1 MTARIDPMSF
11 DRSRMIGH
19 ALSTDENAALSRGWL
34 KRAARLVGC
43 ALLATVL
50 SACAAR
56 NADTL
61 LPVQDTS
68 LSTSAVDMI
77 VATTRAK
84 SDKPGVVF
92 SGERATALSF
102 TNIVISIPPEATR
115 RIGEVAWPRRYP
127 GDPSREF
134 VALKVQ
140 PVAFGELQPWFHRH
154 SGPKRRAFV
163 FVHGYNTRYEEAV
176 FRFAQIVHD
185 SETSGAPI
193 LFSWPSR
200 GNPLGYAYDRE
211 SANYSRTD
219 LETVLQEAVTKPDVD
234 EVVIMAHSMG
244 GWLTIEAL
252 RQMSI
257 RNGGLP
263 GKIKDVILAAPD
275 LDVDV
280 FRRQMQDIHP
290 DHTRFTLFV
299 SKDDRALGL
308 SRLLG
313 GGIDRVGAIDPSK
326 EPYRSAIEE
335 TGITVINLSDL
346 QAGDPSHHVKFAES
360 GEVVKLIGRRLLEG
374 QKISDGDLALSRRM
388 RTRVARTTR
397 TAKTSIRLPIGQ

>member
-1 MTARIDPMSF
+1 MTVEINPMGL
-11 DRSRMIGH
+11 DRSRV
-19 ALSTDENAALSRGWL
+19 TDDISPVNDTGLSRGFVE
-34 KRAARLVGC
+34 RATRLLGC
-43 ALLATVL
+43 VLLAMFI
-50 SACAAR
+50 SACAGR
-56 NADTL
+56 QNGTL
-61 LPVQDTS
+61 LPVHETAS
-68 LSTSAVDMI
+68 SASMVDMI
-77 VATTRAK
+77 VATTRSI

-92 SGERATALSF
+92 SGERGSELSF
-102 TNIVISIPPEATR
+102 TNIVISIPPEANR
-115 RIGEVAWPRRYP
+115 RIGDVTWPGRHP
-127 GDPSREF
+127 GDPSKEF

-140 PVAFGELQPWFHRH
+140 PIAFGELQPWFHRH

-163 FVHGYNTRYEEAV
+163 FVHGYNTRYDEAV

-219 LETVLQEAVTKPDVD
+219 LETVLQEAATKPDVD

>member
-1 MTARIDPMSF
+1 MPEIFLTGF
-11 DRSRMIGH
+11 DRRQGLDDTRKTGKNAVPSR
-19 ALSTDENAALSRGWL
+19 AWV
-34 KRAARLVGC
+34 KRAARLVSC
-43 ALLATVL
+43 ALLATFI

-56 NADTL
+56 QSGTL
-61 LPVQDTS
+61 LPVDDTS
-68 LSTSAVDMI
+68 SSASAVDMI

-84 SDKPGVVF
+84 SDKRGVVF
-92 SGERATALSF
+92 SGERSVELSF
-102 TNIVISIPPEATR
+102 TNIVVSIPPAANR
-115 RIGEVAWPRRYP
+115 RIGDVTWPARYP
-127 GDPSREF
+127 GDPSKEF

-140 PVAFGELQPWFHRH
+140 PMVFGELKPWFRRH

-163 FVHGYNTRYEEAV
+163 FVHGYNTRYDEAV

-200 GNPLGYAYDRE
+200 GDPLGYAYDRE

-263 GKIKDVILAAPD
+263 GKIRDVILAAPD

-346 QAGDPSHHVKFAES
+346 QAGDPSNHVKFAET

-374 QKISDGDLALSRRM
+374 QKISDGDLALSRRIRRKVVGRM
-388 RTRVARTTR
+388 PAAGTL
-397 TAKTSIRLPIGQ
+397 IRLPIGQ

>member
-1 MTARIDPMSF
+1 MT
-11 DRSRMIGH
+11 
-19 ALSTDENAALSRGWL
+19 LL
-34 KRAARLVGC
+34 GC
-43 ALLATVL
+43 VLLAIFV
-50 SACAAR
+50 SACASR
-56 NADTL
+56 QTGTL
-61 LPVQDTS
+61 LPVHQNIS
-68 LSTSAVDMI
+68 GASTVDMI
-77 VATTRAK
+77 VGTTRAK
-84 SDKPGVVF
+84 SHKPGVVF
-92 SGERATALSF
+92 SGERGSELSF
-102 TNIVISIPPEATR
+102 ENIVISIPPQTNR
-115 RIGEVAWPRRYP
+115 HVGEVTWPARYP
-127 GDPSREF
+127 GDPSKEF

-140 PVAFGELQPWFHRH
+140 PVAFDELKPWFHRH

-219 LETVLQEAVTKPDVD
+219 LETVLREAVTKPDVD

-257 RNGGLP
+257 RDGGLP
-263 GKIKDVILAAPD
+263 AKIKDVILAAPD

-346 QAGDPSHHVKFAES
+346 TAGDPSHHVKFAES

-374 QKISDGDLALSRRM
+374 QKISDGDLALSKRL
-388 RTRVARTTR
+388 RTNVVGTTREARTL
-397 TAKTSIRLPIGQ
+397 IRLPIGQ

>member
-1 MTARIDPMSF
+1 MMVQILLTGFDPSQRPMS
-11 DRSRMIGH
+11 
-19 ALSTDENAALSRGWL
+19 SRGL
-34 KRAARLVGC
+34 VERAARLLACV
-43 ALLATVL
+43 LLAIIA
-50 SACAAR
+50 SACAGR
-56 NADTL
+56 QDGTL
-61 LPVQDTS
+61 LPVHETVPS
-68 LSTSAVDMI
+68 ASTVDMI
-77 VATTRAK
+77 VATTRSR
-84 SDKPGVVF
+84 SDRPGVAF
-92 SGERATALSF
+92 SGERGTELSF
-102 TNIVISIPPEATR
+102 TNIIVSIPPEANR
-115 RIGEVAWPRRYP
+115 RVGEVTWPGRYP
-127 GDPSREF
+127 GDPSKEF

-140 PVAFGELQPWFHRH
+140 PLTFADLKPWFHRH
-154 SGPKRRAFV
+154 SGAKRRAFV

-263 GKIKDVILAAPD
+263 GKIRDVILAAPD

-313 GGIDRVGAIDPSK
+313 GGIDRVGAIDPGK

-374 QKISDGDLALSRRM
+374 QKISDGDLALSRRLRARIAS
-388 RTRVARTTR
+388 RTRSAAMNV
-397 TAKTSIRLPIGQ
+397 RLPIGP